1 MANQNS
7 LDDFTTYWYNLYP
20 ELRVGS
26 DESEPDLN
34 RNPVSYAS
42 PGSAIEYSSNGHHY
56 RPAQECHTIELPD
69 RCSADPSL
77 IERVE
82 TPEQQEMRNGLDMP
96 TSNEAGTTRW
106 QPDPK
111 SPVQAFTTQD
121 VTSYTSPQSM
131 GEGRQFRDS
140 EYTTTLSDL
149 CGPLSNDLA
158 SGIDENATR
167 DAELTTAPRHSSQV
181 SIADAKD
188 HTGAMSLQTP
198 VSCSKISVSQ
208 GCSLPSGMQ
217 SDVQT
222 QGSATEE
229 VSFDPNAW
237 ARDLHK
243 DLIRKFCRYLDTF
256 EERVSTYEQISIS
269 ERTVSTELRTISR
282 ITSDPSARKQCLGR
296 LRYWYIMRKLEG
308 EIWWHPLLELPEST
322 ESILRRNLRRLP
334 RQNLKELEMNWQIC
348 EPCFLERAE
357 LLPSYA
363 STRLPTCYCTCTRA
377 QQLGQG

>member
-1 MANQNS
+1 MVDDNS
-7 LDDFTTYWYNLYP
+7 LEEFTAYWDSLYP
-20 ELRVGS
+20 GLRVGS
-26 DESEPDLN
+26 DEYQLDLN
-34 RNPVSYAS
+34 RSSVSYAS
-42 PGSAIEYSSNGHHY
+42 PGLSIEYYPNEDHHG
-56 RPAQECHTIELPD
+56 PAQECHTTDLTD
-69 RCSADPSL
+69 RCSGNSSL
-77 IERVE
+77 YERLK
-82 TPEQQEMRNGLDMP
+82 TSGQQEIRIGLGMP
-96 TSNEAGTTRW
+96 TSNEGEATWW
-106 QPDPK
+106 QPEPK
-111 SPVQAFTTQD
+111 SPVQAFDTQD
-121 VTSYTSPQSM
+121 VTLYTPPQSM
-131 GEGRQFRDS
+131 GEGQIRDL
-140 EYTTTLSDL
+140 EPTTTLSDP
-149 CGPLSNDLA
+149 CGSVSNDLA
-158 SGIDENATR
+158 SGIDENAR
-167 DAELTTAPRHSSQV
+167 GGSELMTAPRHSSQV
-181 SIADAKD
+181 SIADVKD
-188 HTGAMSLQTP
+188 QTGAMSLQTP
-198 VSCSKISVSQ
+198 VSCSKNSVSQ
-208 GCSLPSGMQ
+208 GCSHPSTMQ